1 MKVLI
6 DFKVTVLEG
15 DNEGATYHRSF
26 VEETDTKFTDIGV
39 VEEVRVGWK
48 YLHAMPKPAEVEEE
62 KSCSDC
68 VHYTGSSNPLFM
80 SPCTV
85 CDNYSMYKEDKK
97 DE

>member
-26 VEETDTKFTDIGV
+26 VDETDTKFTDIGV

-48 YLHAMPKPAEVEEE
+48 YLHDMPKPAEVKEE

-68 VHYTGSSNPLFM
+68 IHSGRPAFM
-80 SPCTV
+80 YPCYI
-85 CDNYSMYKEDKK
+85 CNNYDMFKKGEK

>member
-6 DFKVTVLEG
+6 DFKVTVLDG
-15 DNEGATYHRSF
+15 DNEGTTYHRSF

-39 VEEVRVGWK
+39 VEEVRVDWK
-48 YLHAMPKPAEVEEE
+48 YLHDMPKPAKVEEE

-68 VHYTGSSNPLFM
+68 VHSGRPAFM
-80 SPCTV
+80 YPYSI
-85 CDNYSMYKEDKK
+85 CDNYDMFKKGEK